1 MAPAPARREAAR
13 YDRTMAAPDRPLRA
27 LIVADGDAPTR
38 PALDA
43 AWPGWADGL
52 GLVVAADG
60 GALGAERL
68 GFTID
73 LVVGDCDSLGAADL
87 ERLAAAH
94 VEIRRAPMDKDESDT
109 ELAMLAALERAADE
123 LTVVGALRGPRLDHA
138 LANVALLALPSL
150 DGRPCALLDPT
161 ARVRMLTGP
170 GALELSGRDGD
181 IVSLLPFGDGVVGV
195 TTDGL
200 AYPLRDEPLPAG
212 PARGLSNVRLG
223 ETARVT
229 IRAGRLLVVESP
241 ATLST

>member
-1 MAPAPARREAAR
+1 MA
-13 YDRTMAAPDRPLRA
+13 DRPRPFRA

-43 AWPGWADGL
+43 VWPGWAADL

-60 GALGAERL
+60 GARGAEDL

-73 LVVGDCDSLGAADL
+73 LVVGDCDSLGEADL

-94 VEIRRAPMDKDESDT
+94 VDVRRAPVDKDESDT
-109 ELAMLAALERAADE
+109 ELAILAALERAADE
-123 LTVVGALRGPRLDHA
+123 LTIVGALRGPRIDHA
-138 LANVALLALPSL
+138 LANVALLALPAL
-150 DGRPCALLDPT
+150 VGRPCALLDPA
-161 ARVRMLTGP
+161 ARIRLLTGP
-170 GALELSGRDGD
+170 GTLELSGRAGD
-181 IVSLLPFGDGVVGV
+181 IVSLLPFGDGIAGV

-223 ETARVT
+223 ETARVSV
-229 IRAGRLLVVESP
+229 RAGRLLVVECP
-241 ATLST
+241 VTLSA